1 MLLKIQCTT
10 HFVSLISTGT
20 FSIQYYVLLNL
31 SKKIPFN
38 KPLISSS
45 TSFKNQ
51 IRSDLYISLLHCSVD
66 YEDIRGQR
74 VSHHAAEAEY
84 VGEMSRCQRLAD
96 QASRGGRTQHLSGV

>member
-1 MLLKIQCTT
+1 M
-10 HFVSLISTGT
+10 
-20 FSIQYYVLLNL
+20 NL

-38 KPLISSS
+38 KPLITCSSS

-51 IRSDLYISLLHCSVD
+51 IRSDVYISHLHCSVD
-66 YEDIRGQR
+66 NEDIRGQR

-96 QASRGGRTQHLSGV
+96 QASRGG